1 MPRLA
6 AAGKYGAGRS
16 SNESRVRQFF
26 ISAGEGFVEMLQ
38 SARRAKV
45 VGEAT
50 MGAAC
55 TSRIPMALMNSA
67 SLYFSN
73 LRHLHLDGTGCPSS
87 ITPDVAVQLDP
98 KALAEGRDTLL
109 EAGLKTLK

>member
-1 MPRLA
+1 L
-6 AAGKYGAGRS
+6 
-16 SNESRVRQFF
+16 
-26 ISAGEGFVEMLQ
+26 LQ

-55 TSRIPMALMNSA
+55 ISRTPMALMNSA

-87 ITPDVAVQLDP
+87 ITPDVTVQPDP
-98 KALAEGRDTLL
+98 KALAEGRDTML